1 MTGRKRIEQP
11 TTKSAIK
18 KVLEKMTL
26 KNKAELLNFTINYY
40 GLHLEGEL
48 WKQIYKLEKK

>member
-1 MTGRKRIEQP
+1 MKTP
-11 TTKSAIK
+11 TTKSSIK

-48 WKQIYKLEKK
+48 WKQIHKLEKK

>member
-1 MTGRKRIEQP
+1 MKTP
-11 TTKSAIK
+11 TTKTEIK
-18 KVLEKMTL
+18 KVLKKMTL

-48 WKQIYKLEKK
+48 WKQIHKLEKK